1 MKKWI
6 IPVICAVSALVL
18 IILNVG
24 IGPQGPYVSCGDTY
38 NKFLF
43 IPAKSANF
51 TIRFKS
57 PFSGGLT
64 LIDEK
69 GRPLES
75 NKYHISIDGKP
86 AGASFKGNGT
96 RSVKVSIRCSTDLR
110 AGRKYIR
117 VQGGGPLVTHIFFTH
132 HMNPLLYWLSWLL
145 SVLSIVC
152 LIWYIGVRRYVYPQF
167 KTVNKMF
174 NISGYAPLV
183 VKMSGARMVVIS
195 DKPQKDSFWN
205 ALIKGP
211 VLYKTHPAFHT
222 PIILLPRR
230 NGVLIKT
237 DLSHYHVS
245 VNPIPRIG
253 ACEIIDIINNLKITV
268 Q

>member
-1 MKKWI
+1 MKKWT
-6 IPVICAVSALVL
+6 IPAICAVSALVL
-18 IILNVG
+18 ILLNFG
-24 IGPQGPYVSCGDTY
+24 IGPKGPYVSCGDTY

-57 PFSGGLT
+57 PFSGRLT
-64 LIDEK
+64 LIDEE

-75 NKYHISIDGKP
+75 SKYHISVDGKP
-86 AGASFKGNGT
+86 VGASFKGNGS
-96 RSVKVSIRCSTDLR
+96 RAVNVSIRCSTDLR

-117 VQGGGPLVTHIFFTH
+117 VQGGGPLITHIFFTH

-145 SVLSIVC
+145 SALSIVC
-152 LIWYIGVRRYVYPQF
+152 LVWYVGVRRYIYPQF
-167 KTVNKMF
+167 KTVNKTF
-174 NISGYAPLV
+174 IIPGQAPLV
-183 VKMSGARMVVIS
+183 VKMRGARMVVIS
-195 DKPQKDSFWN
+195 DQSQKDSFWD

-222 PIILLPRR
+222 PITLLPRR
-230 NGVLIKT
+230 NGVLVKT
-237 DLSHYHVS
+237 DLTKYNVS

-253 ACEIIDIINNLKITV
+253 ACEIIDIINHLKITV

>member
-1 MKKWI
+1 MREWI
-6 IPVICAVSALVL
+6 IPAICAVCAFIL
-18 IILNVG
+18 IGLNVG
-24 IGPQGPYVSCGDTY
+24 IGPKGPYISCGDTY

-69 GRPLES
+69 GRPLDS
-75 NKYHISIDGKP
+75 KKYFISVDGKP
-86 AGASFKGNGT
+86 TSASFKGNGSK
-96 RSVKVSIRCSTDLR
+96 SVNVSIRCSTGLR

-117 VQGGGPLVTHIFFTH
+117 VQGGGPLITHIFFTH
-132 HMNPLLYWLSWLL
+132 HMNPLLFWLSWLL
-145 SVLSIVC
+145 SALSIVC
-152 LIWYIGVRRYVYPQF
+152 LIWYIGIRRYVYPQF

-174 NISGYAPLV
+174 NIPGQAPLV
-183 VKMSGARMVVIS
+183 VRMRGVRMVVIS
-195 DKPQKDSFWN
+195 DKSQKDSFWN
-205 ALIKGP
+205 ALVKGP
-211 VLYKTHPAFHT
+211 VLYKTHPAFQT
-222 PIILLPRR
+222 PITLFPRNRGIL
-230 NGVLIKT
+230 VKT
-237 DLSHYHVS
+237 DFTKYKVS

>member
-6 IPVICAVSALVL
+6 IPAICAVCIFVL
-18 IILNVG
+18 LILNVG

-69 GRPLES
+69 GRPLQ
-75 NKYHISIDGKP
+75 NKDYFISVDGKP
-86 AGASFKGNGT
+86 TGASFRGNGT
-96 RSVKVSIRCSTDLR
+96 RSVNVSIRCSTDLR

-117 VQGGGPLVTHIFFTH
+117 VQGGGPLITHIFFTH

-145 SVLSIVC
+145 SALSIVC
-152 LIWYIGVRRYVYPQF
+152 LVWYIGVRRYVYPQF
-167 KTVNKMF
+167 KTVSKMF
-174 NISGYAPLV
+174 NIPGQAPLV
-183 VKMSGARMVVIS
+183 VRTRGVRMVVIS
-195 DKPQKDSFWN
+195 DKSQKDSLWN

-222 PIILLPRR
+222 PITLLPRR
-230 NGVLIKT
+230 NGILVKT
-237 DLSHYHVS
+237 DFTKYKIS

-253 ACEIIDIINNLKITV
+253 ACEIIDIINHIKITV

>member
-6 IPVICAVSALVL
+6 IPAICAVCAFIL
-18 IILNVG
+18 IVLNVG
-24 IGPQGPYVSCGDTY
+24 IGPKGPYVSCGDTY

-69 GRPLES
+69 GRPLDS
-75 NKYHISIDGKP
+75 SKFFISVDGKP
-86 AGASFKGNGT
+86 ASASFKGNGT
-96 RSVKVSIRCSTDLR
+96 MSVNVSIRCSTGLR

-132 HMNPLLYWLSWLL
+132 HMNPLLCWLSWLL
-145 SVLSIVC
+145 SALSIVC

-174 NISGYAPLV
+174 NIPGYAPLV
-183 VKMSGARMVVIS
+183 VKMRGARMVVIS
-195 DKPQKDSFWN
+195 DKSQNDSFWH

-211 VLYKTHPAFHT
+211 VLYKTHPAFHA
-222 PIILLPRR
+222 PITLLPRKR
-230 NGVLIKT
+230 GVLVKA
-237 DLSHYHVS
+237 DFSKYRVS

-253 ACEIIDIINNLKITV
+253 ACEMTDINNNLKITV